1 MWYHGVVK
9 VRVYERE
16 DGLAIEE
23 SEDMTIG
30 EPRSEDDGEDGDTD
44 YAT

>member
-1 MWYHGVVK
+1 MYGK
-9 VRVYERE
+9 VRVYERD

-30 EPRSEDDGEDGDTD
+30 EPRSDEE
-44 YAT
+44 

>member
-1 MWYHGVVK
+1 MAIGK
-9 VRVYERE
+9 VRVYKRE

-30 EPRSEDDGEDGDTD
+30 EPRSDDDDNGDD
-44 YAT
+44 D

>member
-1 MWYHGVVK
+1 MFGK
-9 VRVYERE
+9 VRVYERD

-30 EPRSEDDGEDGDTD
+30 EPRSDEDD
-44 YAT
+44 